1 VARFYRLVR
10 LVISLL
16 ALRGRTDRSKDAE
29 ILVLRHQLAVLKRQ
43 VPRPRFEPDD
53 RALLTALARVF
64 ARDRWSMFL
73 VKPDT
78 ILGWHRRL
86 VANHWTYP
94 HRPGRPST
102 MPDTRQT
109 TIRLAR
115 ENPTWGYR
123 RIHGELAR
131 LGLTIAASTV
141 WAILKHAGIDPAP
154 GRNSESWTGFLRAQA
169 AGIVACDFF
178 TVDTV
183 MLRRYYVLF
192 FIELDTRR
200 VHLAGI
206 TTNPTGAWTTQAARN
221 LMMGYDHTIRFL
233 IRDGAGQFVT
243 AFDEVFRGGGTT
255 IIRTPPR
262 TPVANAYAER
272 WVGTLRRELLDH
284 TLIWNHRQLE
294 QLLREY
300 VEHYNTHRPH
310 RSLAQ
315 RAPRDHG
322 VVEYRPGQPIRR
334 HPTCGG
340 LINEYHQAA

>member
-1 VARFYRLVR
+1 MA
-10 LVISLL
+10 
-16 ALRGRTDRSKDAE
+16 G
-29 ILVLRHQLAVLKRQ
+29 VL
-43 VPRPRFEPDD
+43 D
-53 RALLTALARVF
+53 
-64 ARDRWSMFL
+64 RDRWSILL

-102 MPDTRQT
+102 AVETRRT
-109 TIRLAR
+109 IIRLAR
-115 ENPTWGYR
+115 DNPTWGYR

-131 LGLTIAASTV
+131 LGITIAASTV

-154 GRNSESWTGFLRAQA
+154 GRSSESWTTFLRAQA

-178 TVDTV
+178 GVDTV
-183 MLRRYYVLF
+183 MLCRYYVLF
-192 FIELDTRR
+192 FIELDCRR

-221 LMMGYDHTIRFL
+221 FMMNFSREIRFL
-233 IRDGAGQFVT
+233 IRDGAGQFIST
-243 AFDEVFRGGGTT
+243 FDEVFRSDGAT

-272 WVGTLRRELLDH
+272 WVGSVRRELLDR
-284 TLIWNHRQLE
+284 TLVWNRRQLE
-294 QLLREY
+294 RLLREY

-310 RSLAQ
+310 RSLRQ
-315 RAPRDHG
+315 RAPDDRG
-322 VVEYRPGQPIRR
+322 VVEYRPGQPLRR
-334 HPTCGG
+334 QPSCAG
-340 LINEYHQAA
+340 LINEYRHTRASCSLPTGG

>member
-1 VARFYRLVR
+1 MARFYCLVR
-10 LVISLL
+10 LVIDLL
-16 ALRGRTDRSKDAE
+16 VLRGRTDRSKDAE
-29 ILVLRHQLAVLKRQ
+29 ILVLRHQLAVLHRQ
-43 VPRPRFEPDD
+43 VPRPRFEPGD
-53 RALLTALARVF
+53 RAIITALARVLG
-64 ARDRWSMFL
+64 RDRWSSLL
-73 VKPDT
+73 VTPDT
-78 ILGWHRRL
+78 ILRWHRRL

-102 MPDTRQT
+102 AAETRE
-109 TIRLAR
+109 IIVRLAR

-131 LGLTIAASTV
+131 LGITVAPSTV
-141 WAILKHAGIDPAP
+141 WAVLKRAGIDPAP
-154 GRNSESWTGFLRAQA
+154 GRNSESWTKFLRAQA

-183 MLRRYYVLF
+183 LLRRYYVLF
-192 FIELDTRR
+192 FIEVHTRR

-221 LMMGYDHTIRFL
+221 PMMRHHPTIRFL
-233 IRDGAGQFVT
+233 VRDGAGQFV
-243 AFDEVFRGGGTT
+243 AGFDEIFRSDGAT

-262 TPVANAYAER
+262 TPVANTYAER
-272 WVGTLRRELLDH
+272 WVGTVRRELLDR
-284 TLIWNHRQLE
+284 TLVWNRPQLE
-294 QLLREY
+294 RLLREY

-315 RAPRDHG
+315 RAPEDRRG
-322 VVEYRPGQPIRR
+322 VVHRPGQPLRR

-340 LINEYHQAA
+340 LINEYRHAA